1 MGAYNNIIY
10 RGVNINIDLCA
21 VSLPDLLSAGM
32 PSHVEVAGG
41 LIEYQSHSMPID
53 TFAAG
58 HTHTIHNCPVCK
70 TKRKKK
76 LNDKKI

>member
-21 VSLPDLLSAGM
+21 VSRPDLLSAGM

-41 LIEYQSHSMPID
+41 LIEYQSL
-53 TFAAG
+53 
-58 HTHTIHNCPVCK
+58 HTACQ
-70 TKRKKK
+70 
-76 LNDKKI
+76 